1 MLYSNNNNYYIYYKK
16 EEEEDNNIVHIDP
29 TTTTITKNYFSEY
42 KDTTEIIVIHK
53 DVILI
58 NNDTFTDMTE
68 LKVVII
74 ESDNVAKQESYDNR
88 GDCKYNG
95 TKYMKYLNYKFTYT
109 RGVRHIII
117 VH

>member
-1 MLYSNNNNYYIYYKK
+1 MLYSSSNNYYYIYYKK
-16 EEEEDNNIVHIDP
+16 DNDDSSKVFWVDP
-29 TTTTITKNYFSEY
+29 TTTTITKNYFSQF

-58 NNDTFTDMTE
+58 NNDAFTDMTE

-95 TKYMKYLNYKFTYT
+95 TKYMKYLNYIFIYI
-109 RGVRHIII
+109 GG
-117 VH
+117 